1 MTSHELSDEELERV
15 ERLIDAASAGPWFS
29 YVEGRD
35 TEAVSTCIEL
45 GSCNELGS
53 FASMRLVGG
62 TVADQDFIAGARQY
76 LPRLLREVRVLRA
89 RLESLHAAQESP
101 APIRHM
107 RDGQFLRIANHEPGT
122 P

>member
-1 MTSHELSDEELERV
+1 MTSHELSAEELDGV
-15 ERLIDAASAGPWFS
+15 ERLVEAASAGPWFS
-29 YVEGRD
+29 HVVGRD

-45 GSCNELGS
+45 GFCNELGS
-53 FASMRLVGG
+53 FESMRLVGG

-89 RLESLHAAQESP
+89 RLESLYAAQENL

-107 RDGQFLRIANHEPGT
+107 RDGQFLRIANREPGT